1 LHRELQDFGDVDY
14 GVLSEDAS
22 LAGRI
27 AYLSEQYDDVKE
39 AKGELDDIIRDTD
52 RQAGLLFKGALKAIN
67 DRFNAIFVKLFGGG
81 EANLTLNDEF
91 DLWNSGVEI
100 AARPP
105 GKRPQSL
112 AQLSGGERS
121 LTAIAYLFST
131 MEEAKVPVAILDEVD
146 ASLDEANLRRFA
158 DLVEQYSKSLQIVA
172 ITHRRLTMERAD
184 IMYGVTLEEPGLSK
198 IISIRLSDWE

>member
-1 LHRELQDFGDVDY
+1 M
-14 GVLSEDAS
+14 
-22 LAGRI
+22 
-27 AYLSEQYDDVKE
+27 
-39 AKGELDDIIRDTD
+39 
-52 RQAGLLFKGALKAIN
+52 
-67 DRFNAIFVKLFGGG
+67 
-81 EANLTLNDEF
+81 
-91 DLWNSGVEI
+91 
-100 AARPP
+100 
-105 GKRPQSL
+105 

-131 MEEAKVPVAILDEVD
+131 MEEARVPVAILDEVD

-198 IISIRLSDWE
+198 IVSIRLSDWE